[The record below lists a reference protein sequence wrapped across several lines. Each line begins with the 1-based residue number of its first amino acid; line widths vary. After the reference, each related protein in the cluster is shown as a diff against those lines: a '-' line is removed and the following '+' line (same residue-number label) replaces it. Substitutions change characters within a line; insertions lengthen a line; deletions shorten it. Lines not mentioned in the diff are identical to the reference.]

1 MQVHCTRPG
10 CPQPM
15 NNFPELDDPAVRKK
29 SPQKFCLAC
38 GMPLILRNR
47 YVPQK
52 LLGQGGFGAAYF
64 ARDLDTPKLREC
76 VIKQLVVN
84 TADPELLA
92 KAQELFEREGEVL
105 ENLGT
110 HAQIPDLYAYFELDV
125 VNPRTGQS
133 EPYFYIAQEFIDGET
148 LEEEVSRKG
157 RFSEA
162 EVVELLREILPVLQ
176 YVHDS
181 GSIHRDIKLSNIMR
195 QHPTK
200 TKVPGQ
206 ANLYLL
212 DFGAVKQLATL
223 GGPSKMTGIY
233 TPHFAPPE
241 QSRGEQVFPS
251 SDLYALAVTCVVLLT
266 GKPPSDLYEAYT
278 NSWKWRPHAQVTEQ
292 LAQVLDR
299 MLLPAPSQRLQSASD
314 AYYALTQGS
323 IIPNPPP
330 ISPHSVALPTSPQP
344 IPPMTAPAPAT
355 GTNLQGSVG
364 NPSPPIPPANSQNIS
379 QPTITPRKRQGNP
392 PKVPKQSKPAKSP
405 APPLPM
411 LKVLTGAAFTGF
423 EAGILGLVGH
433 GLLIQGWA
441 SLGLVAGGVGIV
453 LALLIFL
460 QFKGVIEK
468 WEQLVIAVISGAIV
482 GFAPF
487 LPIVGVQALLISGMI
502 AVGLVVIAQI
512 FLLIYT
518 LLSKIL

>member
-10 CPQPM
+10 CPQPI

-47 YVPQK
+47 YVPQR

-64 ARDLDTPKLREC
+64 ARDLDTPRLREC

-84 TADPELLA
+84 TTDPETLA
-92 KAQELFEREGEVL
+92 KTQELFEREGEVL

-125 VNPRTGQS
+125 ANLQTGRS

-148 LEEEVSRKG
+148 LEEEVGRKG
-157 RFSEA
+157 QFSEA

-176 YVHDS
+176 YVHDN

-195 QHPTK
+195 QYPHK

-206 ANLYLL
+206 ASLYLL

-223 GGPSKMTGIY
+223 GGSSKMTGIY

-299 MLLPAPSQRLQSASD
+299 MLLPAPSQRFQSASE

-330 ISPHSVALPTSPQP
+330 LSTRPLSTPPPPIATVSV
-344 IPPMTAPAPAT
+344 PAPST

-364 NPSPPIPPANSQNIS
+364 TPNPPLPQATGQNIN
-379 QPTITPRKRQGNP
+379 QPTITPRQPQGKA
-392 PKVPKQSKPAKSP
+392 PKVPKQPKPAKPP

-423 EAGILGLVGH
+423 EAGIIGLVGH
-433 GLLIQGWA
+433 GLLTQGWA
-441 SLGLVAGGVGIV
+441 SLGLVAGGVGVV

-482 GFAPF
+482 WFAPF